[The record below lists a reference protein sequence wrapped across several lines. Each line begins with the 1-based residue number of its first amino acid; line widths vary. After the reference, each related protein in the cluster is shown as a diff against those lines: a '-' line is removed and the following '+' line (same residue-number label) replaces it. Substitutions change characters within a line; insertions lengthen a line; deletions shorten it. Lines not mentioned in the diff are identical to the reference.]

1 MGPLTLFSKVFISEK
16 LKAFLSPNNK
26 IFKLLLTVS
35 LKTPW
40 KKLDKDVNGK
50 IIQRM
55 KDDSKLVWRCS
66 PLSNDD
72 KDEMMS

>member
-1 MGPLTLFSKVFISEK
+1 MGPLSPFSKVFILEK
-16 LKAFLSPNNK
+16 LKALLSLNSK

-40 KKLDKDVNGK
+40 NKLDKDVNGK
-50 IIQRM
+50 MIQRM
-55 KDDSKLVWRCS
+55 KDDSKLVWCCS

-72 KDEMMS
+72 KDEIMS